1 MAARAYSKDKEK
13 DFNEK
18 LIKSGNV
25 RYRVAQSMTPFE
37 GKDDTRMADRRV
49 ADLLK
54 EMFRHHLP
62 KMPDAGSVQSGDDF
76 EDNDGD
82 QLMKGEFSQK
92 NLAAEETKKEAE
104 VMKEEDY

>member
-1 MAARAYSKDKEK
+1 MAARAYSKDEEK

-49 ADLLK
+49 ADILK

-62 KMPDAGSVQSGDDF
+62 KLPDAGSV
-76 EDNDGD
+76 
-82 QLMKGEFSQK
+82 
-92 NLAAEETKKEAE
+92 
-104 VMKEEDY
+104 